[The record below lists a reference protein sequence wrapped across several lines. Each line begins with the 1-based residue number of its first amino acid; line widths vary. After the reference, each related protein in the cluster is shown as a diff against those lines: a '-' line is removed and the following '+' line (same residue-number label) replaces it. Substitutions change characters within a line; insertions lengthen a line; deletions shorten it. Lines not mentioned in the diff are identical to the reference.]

1 MFKKLAIAACL
12 SLGAVGAQAS
22 VILIGPVEE
31 QGTGI
36 GGEFT
41 LLNIQSPANTTTEFG
56 SVSWNGTT
64 NVVNGSQIPGGTNN
78 QTWTFAAAGI
88 NQASDLRVVLN
99 INEPGNDREILL
111 TSLVFNVYGATGNVV
126 WTGSLAAP
134 VTLTGT
140 QSGVGSAGYAFG
152 LDTPQAAA
160 LAAVFNTNLR
170 FGISSSISNA
180 SGGFET
186 FFLAN
191 AASLTP
197 GEGPEGKVPEP
208 ATLGLLGL
216 GLVGLAM
223 VRRRKS

>member
-1 MFKKLAIAACL
+1 MFKKLAFAACL

-22 VILIGPVEE
+22 VILIGPVGQ

-41 LLNIQSPANTTTEFG
+41 LLNIQSPANTTTESG

-64 NVVNGSQIPGGTNN
+64 SVVTGSQIAGGSNN

-88 NQASDLRVVLN
+88 NQASDLRVILN
-99 INEPGNDREILL
+99 INEPGNDRDILL
-111 TSLVFNVYGATGNVV
+111 NSLVFNVYSGAGNVV

-134 VTLTGT
+134 VPLTQT
-140 QSGVGSAGYAFG
+140 QSGIGSAGYSFG
-152 LDTPQAAA
+152 LDAPQAAA
-160 LAAVFNTNLR
+160 LQALFNTNLR

-191 AASLTP
+191 ARTP
-197 GEGPEGKVPEP
+197 SEGPTVKVPEP

-216 GLVGLAM
+216 GLVGLAI